1 MIPARRVG
9 PGQALWARGV
19 DASTPAAF
27 CSALL
32 TNIRYVLPEDVPP
45 ATWQAALRHFAER
58 QMPEAT
64 FRRLLEQRAA
74 RDNAANRT
82 PVSVDAGA
90 RVAAYLLREWEQ
102 YQLARRLTPGGP
114 RRRPGARSGAPGR
127 RSAGRSRS
135 RDRAASAALLQR
147 LGVPMTLITDSMA
160 GHFMSRGKVD
170 LVIVGA
176 DRIAAN
182 GDVANKIGTYSLAVL
197 ARENGIP
204 FYVAAPTSTV
214 DLSLN
219 SGIEIPIEERSS
231 REVTDMAG
239 SRIAPE
245 GVNAAHP
252 AFDVTP
258 ARLVTA
264 IITEYGVLRPP
275 YAAAL
280 TAAVRGFS
288 VPTVAA

>member
-1 MIPARRVG
+1 MVPARRVG

-90 RVAAYLLREWEQ
+90 RVAAYLLREWEH

-114 RRRPGARSGAPGR
+114 GRRPAGRAGAPNRRSFGRSG
-127 RSAGRSRS
+127 S
-135 RDRAASAALLQR
+135 RDRAAQVALLQR
-147 LGVPMTLITDSMA
+147 LGVPVLERRRA
-160 GHFMSRGKVD
+160 GKRRSTTPPPT
-170 LVIVGA
+170 A
-176 DRIAAN
+176 P
-182 GDVANKIGTYSLAVL
+182 DVH
-197 ARENGIP
+197 
-204 FYVAAPTSTV
+204 
-214 DLSLN
+214 D
-219 SGIEIPIEERSS
+219 
-231 REVTDMAG
+231 
-239 SRIAPE
+239 
-245 GVNAAHP
+245 
-252 AFDVTP
+252 
-258 ARLVTA
+258 
-264 IITEYGVLRPP
+264 
-275 YAAAL
+275 
-280 TAAVRGFS
+280 
-288 VPTVAA
+288 